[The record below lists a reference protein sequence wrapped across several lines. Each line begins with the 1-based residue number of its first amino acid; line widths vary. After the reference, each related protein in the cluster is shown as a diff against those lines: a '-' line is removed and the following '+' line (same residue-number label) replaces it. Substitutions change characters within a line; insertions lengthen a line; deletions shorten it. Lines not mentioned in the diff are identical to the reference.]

1 MFCAQLLKVNLT
13 LEFLK
18 IISKIKKVEK
28 QYIIYPF
35 FKKTERIIQKPLLK
49 FEWRQ
54 IAILRS
60 TDAKYKETF
69 NLIKEFVEKNN
80 GTELYPLVSVE
91 SYDKSVSIKIL
102 KEQSRSEWIS
112 FIKKFFSIEK

>member
-18 IISKIKKVEK
+18 IISKIKKAEK
-28 QYIIYPF
+28 NISF
-35 FKKTERIIQKPLLK
+35 FLSLKKTERIIQKPLLK

-54 IAILRS
+54 IAILYS

-69 NLIKEFVEKNN
+69 NLIKEFVEKTTGQNS
-80 GTELYPLVSVE
+80 TH
-91 SYDKSVSIKIL
+91 
-102 KEQSRSEWIS
+102 
-112 FIKKFFSIEK
+112 